1 MAAILQNRA
10 RISQTLQEETEN
22 RAVPLKTHAQI
33 AHIKKIILSLQK
45 GGDPN
50 RISREFKLDPSVVKK
65 LSGYYAVPVDN
76 ADGIVPN
83 PPRYLI
89 YILLTR
95 TG

>member
-1 MAAILQNRA
+1 M
-10 RISQTLQEETEN
+10 EN
-22 RAVPLKTHAQI
+22 TAVSLKAHAQI
-33 AHIKKIILSLQK
+33 AHIKEIILSLQK
-45 GGDPN
+45 GRDPN
-50 RISREFKLDPSVVKK
+50 RISREFKVDPSVVKK
-65 LSGYYAVPVDN
+65 LSEYYAVPVDN